1 MRIIHQSI
9 NVDKSV
15 YDNHRIETCTLSGRR
30 SKGGDWWAG
39 IEVEIGEDRLKVWHS
54 DSTLRTVIWLKKEE
68 I

>member
-1 MRIIHQSI
+1 MTIIGLKHVHCQ
-9 NVDKSV
+9 V
-15 YDNHRIETCTLSGRR
+15 
-30 SKGGDWWAG
+30 GGQRAG